1 MGLRSV
7 LQLFVYLISEGFS
20 HSGFIFQIPL
30 SAYLGLD
37 NCSRLE

>member
-20 HSGFIFQIPL
+20 HSGFIFNI
-30 SAYLGLD
+30 SNFRKAFT
-37 NCSRLE
+37 